1 VNFLEVFGKKKSLFY
16 SKLNIMNN
24 NKIIK
29 DTIKDSIN
37 SASSSNRFYG
47 DDLISSPLEDLF

>member
-1 VNFLEVFGKKKSLFY
+1 
-16 SKLNIMNN
+16 MNN

-47 DDLISSPLEDLF
+47 DDLISSPLEDLFWN